1 MLSSMMRGSS
11 QQFMGFP
18 GPQKILKTFGSLWLS
33 QTSNE
38 NAKPGTSSSCPVSE
52 ISCQASYHGQDTCCF
67 NYPGGQMLQTQF
79 WDVDPALGPEDA
91 WTIHGLWPDH
101 CNGGFDQF
109 CDSRRKY
116 SNISLILVDAGRGD
130 LLEYMSEYWKDFRGD
145 DNHLWEHEWNKHGTC
160 VSTLEPDC
168 YEDYLPQQE
177 VVDYFDKTVEV
188 YKDLSSYEFLANAGI
203 VPSQTQT
210 YALADIEAALEQAH
224 GDPVTVRCRGGAIN
238 EIWYY
243 FNIAGSL
250 QSGEFIPA
258 GPDGQKSNC
267 PSRGIKYP
275 LKHARNE
282 PTQTTTIGSPKP
294 TAPGTPFAGR
304 GNLIVQRLNRKHGCI
319 ISYGTWF
326 SSGTCATFR
335 AEKLSD
341 DIFTLKSSKGLCAF
355 ERDALT
361 CGPHVITPSEFT
373 VKDGKLA
380 YSDHTTFYADHP
392 PKGRTQSHVYASQ
405 GGRPIEIEIAW
416 ASK

>member
-1 MLSSMMRGSS
+1 MMRGSS
-11 QQFMGFP
+11 QQFMGIP
-18 GPQKILKTFGSLWLS
+18 GPQKILKTVGSLWLS

-38 NAKPGTSSSCPVSE
+38 NANPGTSSSCPASE
-52 ISCQASYHGQDTCCF
+52 ISCQANYHGQDTCCF

-145 DNHLWEHEWNKHGTC
+145 DSNLWQHEWNKHGTC

-168 YEDYLPQQE
+168 YADYLPQQE

-188 YKDLSSYEFLANAGI
+188 YKELPTHEFLANAGI
-203 VPSQTQT
+203 IPSQTRT

-224 GDPVTVRCRGGAIN
+224 GNPVTIRCRGGAIN
-238 EIWYY
+238 EIWYH

-250 QSGEFIPA
+250 QSGEFVSA
-258 GPDGQKSNC
+258 GPDGLKSNC

-275 LKHARNE
+275 LKHARHE
-282 PTQTTTIGSPKP
+282 PTHTTTIGHPEP
-294 TAPGTPFAGR
+294 TAPGIPFTGR
-304 GNLIVQRLNRKHGCI
+304 GNLIVERLNRKHGCI

-335 AEKLSD
+335 AEKISD
-341 DIFTLKSSKGLCAF
+341 NIFTLKSSKGPCAF
-355 ERDALT
+355 ERDALA
-361 CGPHVITPSEFT
+361 CGPHVTTASEFT
-373 VKDGKLA
+373 AKDGKLA
-380 YSDHTTFYADHP
+380 YSDHTTFYADSP
-392 PKGRTQSHVYASQ
+392 PKGRTQSNVYASQ
-405 GGRPIEIEIAW
+405 GGRPIEIEITW
-416 ASK
+416 TSK

>member
-1 MLSSMMRGSS
+1 MMRGSS
-11 QQFMGFP
+11 QQFMGIP
-18 GPQKILKTFGSLWLS
+18 GPQKILKTVGSLWLS

-38 NAKPGTSSSCPVSE
+38 NANPGTSSSCPASE
-52 ISCQASYHGQDTCCF
+52 ISCQANYHGQDTCCF

-109 CDSRRKY
+109 CDSGRKY

-145 DNHLWEHEWNKHGTC
+145 DSNLWQHEWNKHGTC

-168 YEDYLPQQE
+168 YADYLPQQE

-188 YKDLSSYEFLANAGI
+188 YKELPTYEFLANASI
-203 VPSQTQT
+203 VPSQTRT

-224 GDPVTVRCRGGAIN
+224 GNPVTIRCRSGAIN
-238 EIWYY
+238 EIWYH

-250 QSGEFIPA
+250 QSGEFVSA
-258 GPDGQKSNC
+258 GPDGLKSNC

-275 LKHARNE
+275 LKHARHE
-282 PTQTTTIGSPKP
+282 PTHTTTIGHPEP
-294 TAPGTPFAGR
+294 TAPGTPFTGR
-304 GNLIVQRLNRKHGCI
+304 GNLIVERLNRKHGCI

-335 AEKLSD
+335 AEKISD
-341 DIFTLKSSKGLCAF
+341 DIFTLKSSKGPCAF
-355 ERDALT
+355 ERDALA
-361 CGPHVITPSEFT
+361 CGPHVTTASEFT
-373 VKDGKLA
+373 AKDGKLA
-380 YSDHTTFYADHP
+380 YSDHATFYADSP
-392 PKGRTQSHVYASQ
+392 PKGRTQSNVYASQ
-405 GGRPIEIEIAW
+405 GGRPIEIEISW
-416 ASK
+416 ISK